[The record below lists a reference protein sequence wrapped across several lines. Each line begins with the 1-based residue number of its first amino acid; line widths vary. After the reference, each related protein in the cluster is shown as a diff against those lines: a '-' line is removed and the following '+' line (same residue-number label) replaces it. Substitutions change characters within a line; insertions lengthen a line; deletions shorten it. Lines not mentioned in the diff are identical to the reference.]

1 LDTKSYLI
9 MAQSSSEMLM
19 INKLL
24 MKNEIITDLVPAPPE
39 WGTVCAIAIKISDSD
54 LEKSKNL
61 LQLSGI
67 NNAQILEDRKLKL
80 QGLIDRKL
88 GLTVSEQFLQILKKI
103 EDGDE
108 LLKED
113 IVYLLAT
120 DKKREI
126 DAIYAAADRIRK
138 ETVGDVVEI
147 RGAIEFSNFCRK
159 NCKYC
164 GIGGKNTEVTRYRM
178 TEDEIVEVAQYL
190 HSIGLRTVIL
200 QSGED
205 LYWTTDKII
214 NIIKRIKE
222 STGMRI
228 TLSVGEKTF
237 EEYAAFK
244 EAGAN
249 NFLLKIETTN
259 RKIFKEIHPD
269 DDYDQ
274 RLQCSKWLKE
284 LGYINGSGNIIGL
297 PGQTIEDIASDIL
310 FFKEM
315 GINMIG
321 IGPFIPAK
329 GSPFENHPHGDISL
343 TLRTVAVTR
352 IVCKKVYIPST
363 TALASLSKD
372 AQVWA
377 LNAGANTIMLIN
389 TPQKYRSNYNIYDN
403 KNMVDLEA
411 AVYAVKKASN
421 RKLPAY
427 LSYLDDEKYTESIKL
442 NDTDIGRVGEQC
454 STVELPAWTS
464 KKS

>member
-1 LDTKSYLI
+1 LENKSYLI
-9 MAQSSSEMLM
+9 MAQNSSEMLV

-24 MKNEIITDLVPAPPE
+24 NKSNINTDLVPAPPE
-39 WGTVCAIAIKISDSD
+39 WGTVCAIAIRIEYSD
-54 LEKSKNL
+54 LEASKKL
-61 LQLSGI
+61 IDLAGI
-67 NNAQILEDRKLKL
+67 HTAKILEDRKLKL

-88 GLTVSEQFLQILKKI
+88 GLVVSEQFLEILKKI
-103 EDGDE
+103 ENGDE
-108 LLKED
+108 LNKED

-126 DAIYAAADRIRK
+126 DAIFAAADRIRK

-147 RGAIEFSNFCRK
+147 RGAIEFSNYCRK

-164 GIGGKNTEVTRYRM
+164 GIGGKNTEVKRYRM
-178 TEDEIVEVAQYL
+178 TEDEIMDVVGYL
-190 HSIGLRTVIL
+190 HGIGLRTVIL

-205 LYWTTDKII
+205 PFWSTGKIV
-214 NIIKRIKE
+214 NIIKRIKAD
-222 STGMRI
+222 TGMRI
-228 TLSVGEKTF
+228 TLSVGEKNF
-237 EEYAAFK
+237 EEYAEFK
-244 EAGAN
+244 NAGAD

-259 RKIFKEIHPD
+259 RDIFKEIHPD
-269 DDYDQ
+269 DDYDV
-274 RLQCSKWLKE
+274 RVQCSKWLRE

-297 PGQTIEDIASDIL
+297 PGQKIEDIAEDIL

-329 GSPFENHPHGDISL
+329 GSPFENRPHGDIAL

-389 TPQKYRSNYNIYDN
+389 TPLEYRSSYNIYDN
-403 KNMVDLEA
+403 KNMVDLMS
-411 AVYAVKKASN
+411 AVYAVEKAAN
-421 RKLPAY
+421 RRLPSYLKLPSNVEFHE
-427 LSYLDDEKYTESIKL
+427 LNKIKTEGG
-442 NDTDIGRVGEQC
+442 N
-454 STVELPAWTS
+454 
-464 KKS
+464 

>member
-1 LDTKSYLI
+1 MDAKSYLI
-9 MAQSSSEMLM
+9 MAQNSSEMLM

-24 MKNEIITDLVPAPPE
+24 NKSEIETDLVPAPPE
-39 WGTVCAIAIKISDSD
+39 WGTVCAIAIRINESE

-61 LQLSGI
+61 LQLAGI
-67 NNAQILEDRKLKL
+67 HTAKVLEDRKLKL

-88 GLTVSEQFLQILKKI
+88 GLVVSEQFIDILKKI
-103 EDGDE
+103 ENGDE
-108 LLKED
+108 LQRED
-113 IVYLLAT
+113 IVYLLVT

-126 DAIYAAADRIRK
+126 DAMFAAADRIRK

-147 RGAIEFSNFCRK
+147 RGAIEFSNYCIK

-164 GIGGKNTEVTRYRM
+164 GIGGKNSEVKRYRM
-178 TEDEIVEVAQYL
+178 TEDEIMEVVEYL
-190 HSIGLRTVIL
+190 QSIGLRTVIL

-205 LYWTTDKII
+205 PYWSTDKIVSI
-214 NIIKRIKE
+214 VGRIKE
-222 STGMRI
+222 TTGMRI
-228 TLSVGEKTF
+228 TLSVGEKTYD
-237 EEYAAFK
+237 EYAEFK
-244 EAGAN
+244 NAGAD

-259 RKIFKEIHPD
+259 RDIFKEIHPD
-269 DDYDQ
+269 DDYEK

-297 PGQTIEDIASDIL
+297 PGQTVQDIAGDIE
-310 FFKEM
+310 FFRDM

-329 GSPFENHPHGDISL
+329 GSPYENHPHGDIAL

-372 AQVWA
+372 AQIWA

-389 TPQKYRSNYNIYDN
+389 TPREYRSSYNIYDN
-403 KNMVDLEA
+403 KNMVDLDS
-411 AVYAVKKASN
+411 AVYAVEKAAN
-421 RKLPAY
+421 RKLP
-427 LSYLDDEKYTESIKL
+427 SYLQLPNL
-442 NDTDIGRVGEQC
+442 NSEGKTRGGF
-454 STVELPAWTS
+454 S
-464 KKS
+464 

>member
-1 LDTKSYLI
+1 MDAKSYLI
-9 MAQSSSEMLM
+9 MAQNSSEMLM

-24 MKNEIITDLVPAPPE
+24 NKNNINTDLVPAPPE
-39 WGTVCAIAIKISDSD
+39 WGTVCAIAVKISDSD

-61 LQLSGI
+61 LELAGI
-67 NNAQILEDRKLKL
+67 HTAAILEDRKLKL

-88 GLTVSEQFLQILKKI
+88 GLIVSEQFIGILKKI
-103 EDGDE
+103 ENGDE
-108 LLKED
+108 LHKED

-126 DAIYAAADRIRK
+126 DTIFATADRIRK

-147 RGAIEFSNFCRK
+147 RGAIEFSNYCRK

-164 GIGGKNTEVTRYRM
+164 GIGGKNSEVKRYRM
-178 TEDEIVEVAQYL
+178 TEDEIMDVVLYL
-190 HSIGLRTVIL
+190 KSIGLRTVIL

-205 LYWTTDKII
+205 LYWSSDKIVS
-214 NIIKRIKE
+214 IIKRIKE
-222 STGMRI
+222 TTGMRI

-237 EEYAAFK
+237 EEYEEFK
-244 EAGAN
+244 KAGAE

-259 RKIFKEIHPD
+259 RDIFKEIHPD
-269 DDYDQ
+269 DDFDE

-297 PGQTIEDIASDIL
+297 PGQTIQDIAGDIL
-310 FFKEM
+310 FFRDM

-329 GSPFENHPHGDISL
+329 GSPYENYPHGDIAL

-389 TPQKYRSNYNIYDN
+389 TPLEYRSSYNIYDN

-411 AVYAVKKASN
+411 AVYAVEKAAN
-421 RKLPAY
+421 RKLP
-427 LSYLDDEKYTESIKL
+427 SYLKVPGLDSDAKL
-442 NDTDIGRVGEQC
+442 KGGF
-454 STVELPAWTS
+454 S
-464 KKS
+464 

>member
-1 LDTKSYLI
+1 MEEKSYLI
-9 MAQSSSEMLM
+9 MAQNSSEMLV

-24 MKNEIITDLVPAPPE
+24 NKNNIETDLVPAPPE
-39 WGTVCAIAIKISDSD
+39 FGTVCAIAVKIKESD
-54 LEKSKNL
+54 LERSKNL
-61 LQLSGI
+61 LHKDGI
-67 NNAQILEDRKLKL
+67 DNAKIFEDRKLKL

-88 GLTVSEQFLQILKKI
+88 GLIVSGQFLDILKKI
-103 EDGDE
+103 ENGDKLE
-108 LLKED
+108 RED
-113 IVYLLAT
+113 IVYLLST

-126 DAIYAAADRIRK
+126 DAIFSAADRIRK

-147 RGAIEFSNFCRK
+147 RGAIEFSNYCRK

-164 GIGGKNTEVTRYRM
+164 GIGGKNSQVKRYRM
-178 TEDEIVEVAQYL
+178 TEEEIMEVVGYL

-205 LYWTTDKII
+205 PYWTAPKII
-214 NIIKRIKE
+214 SIIKRIKE
-222 STGMRI
+222 TTGMRI
-228 TLSVGEKTF
+228 TLSVGERPY
-237 EEYAAFK
+237 EEYADFK
-244 EAGAN
+244 NAGAD

-259 RKIFKEIHPD
+259 RELFKEIHPD
-269 DDYDQ
+269 DDFDT

-297 PGQTIEDIASDIL
+297 PGQTVNDIAGDIE
-310 FFKEM
+310 FFRDM

-329 GSPFENHPHGDISL
+329 GSPYEKLNPGDIAL

-389 TPQKYRSNYNIYDN
+389 TPKEYRSNYNIYDN

-411 AVYAVKKASN
+411 AVYAVRKAAN
-421 RKLPAY
+421 RKLP
-427 LSYLDDEKYTESIKL
+427 SYLKLPSHLEQLDFKLGEKQEGIL
-442 NDTDIGRVGEQC
+442 I
-454 STVELPAWTS
+454 
-464 KKS
+464 

>member
-1 LDTKSYLI
+1 MKAYLI
-9 MAQSSSEMLM
+9 MAQNSSEMLI

-24 MKNEIITDLVPAPPE
+24 NNNNINTDMVPAPPE
-39 WGTVCAIAIKISDSD
+39 WGTVCAIAIKIDYTN
-54 LEKSKNL
+54 LEASKNIINL
-61 LQLSGI
+61 AGI
-67 NNAQILEDRKLKL
+67 RTAKILEDHKLKL

-88 GLTVSEQFLQILKKI
+88 GLVVSEQFLEILKRI
-103 EDGDE
+103 ENGDE
-108 LLKED
+108 LQKED
-113 IVYLLAT
+113 IIYLLST

-126 DAIYAAADRIRK
+126 DAIFAAADRIRK
-138 ETVGDVVEI
+138 ETVGDVVDI
-147 RGAIEFSNFCRK
+147 RGAIEFSNYCRK

-164 GIGGKNTEVTRYRM
+164 GIGGKNTEVKRYRM
-178 TEDEIVEVAQYL
+178 TEDEVMDVVGYL

-205 LYWTTDKII
+205 PFWSTDKIV
-214 NIIKRIKE
+214 NIIKRIKAA
-222 STGMRI
+222 TGMRI

-244 EAGAN
+244 NAGAD

-259 RKIFKEIHPD
+259 REIFNEIHPD
-269 DDYDQ
+269 DEYEV

-297 PGQTIEDIASDIL
+297 PGQKIEDIAEDIVY
-310 FFKEM
+310 FRQM

-329 GSPFENHPHGDISL
+329 GSPFENRPHGDIAL

-389 TPQKYRSNYNIYDN
+389 TPVHYRNSYNIYDN
-403 KNMVDLEA
+403 KNMVDLRS
-411 AVYAVKKASN
+411 AVYAIEKAAN
-421 RKLPAY
+421 RKLP
-427 LSYLDDEKYTESIKL
+427 SYLKL
-442 NDTDIGRVGEQC
+442 PSNI
-454 STVELPAWTS
+454 ELHEVY
-464 KKS
+464 